1 MVSRLLGWA
10 HRCSSAAGLERAGRW
25 TTMIGWC
32 LDSKSL
38 AVLLLMELRVV
49 VGMLVNPVE
58 APFLQKSGHAL
69 VERAGMDF

>member
-1 MVSRLLGWA
+1 
-10 HRCSSAAGLERAGRW
+10 
-25 TTMIGWC
+25 MIGWC

-69 VERAGMDF
+69 VERAGMGF